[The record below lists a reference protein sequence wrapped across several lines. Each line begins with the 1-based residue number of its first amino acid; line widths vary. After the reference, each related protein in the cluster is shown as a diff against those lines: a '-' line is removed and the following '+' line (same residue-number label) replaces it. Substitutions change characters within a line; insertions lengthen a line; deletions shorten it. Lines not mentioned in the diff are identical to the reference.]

1 MTSSIPFVILKK
13 LTIKLQMNTYEYLN
27 PNFYFD
33 YILFNMV
40 QIITVN
46 LLYDNRILAIIEF
59 DIQISN
65 DLKRPDNI

>member
-1 MTSSIPFVILKK
+1 
-13 LTIKLQMNTYEYLN
+13 MNTYEYLN

-40 QIITVN
+40 KIITVN
-46 LLYDNRILAIIEF
+46 LLYNRILAIIEF